1 MVGQAS
7 GGARRAA
14 DRFWLGPVAGLVLLC
29 LLGGLYFLLTRPKP
43 PAKVTPTLLS
53 LTEGQIASLT
63 FDAKGKTLTLYRG
76 ATAGGTIRW
85 HIGSPAGPAADSTL
99 VQSFVGNLVTLT
111 ATRTVTAAP
120 SAAALQAYGLTPPI
134 ASVVVARTGGRAALR
149 MDVGARSPVGGYYT
163 QVDGRPTVYV
173 VSGMT
178 PAEISANPSAW
189 LPIPKTP
196 AASGAASGAGGG
208 AAAGASGASAA
219 SPPAAATASTAGGK
233 G

>member
-1 MVGQAS
+1 MVAEAS
-7 GGARRAA
+7 DRARHRA

-76 ATAGGTIRW
+76 ATAGGTTHW
-85 HIGSPAGPAADSTL
+85 HIGSPAGAAADSTL

-111 ATRTVTAAP
+111 ATRTLTTNP
-120 SAAALQAYGLTPPI
+120 TAAALKAYGLTPPT
-134 ASVVVARTGGRAALR
+134 ASVVVARTGGRPGLR

-163 QVDGRPTVYV
+163 QVDGLPTVYV

-189 LPIPKTP
+189 LPIPTTP
-196 AASGAASGAGGG
+196 ASSGASSATASG
-208 AAAGASGASAA
+208 AAAGATAA
-219 SPPAAATASTAGGK
+219 SPTPAATASGARGK